1 MSPDA
6 SRGRRRRILL
16 GLAAV
21 LLLIVGGAAAFVAT
35 RGGDVSNPDVEF
47 RAEPSPTPVPPETSK
62 REGGRVVD
70 TFAWPMYGFTKDRRR
85 FLPLKK
91 TPRPPYREL
100 WKHVSGALI
109 ELPPVMMRN
118 SLYVFNDDAVLEA
131 VGKQTGRVRWR
142 RQLGALAAASPA
154 AAHGRLF
161 VTLLERRRGGHG
173 RAVSVAASTGK
184 ILWSRDLPSRSESS
198 PLLDGGTVYFGT
210 ENGTVY
216 ALKATNG
223 AVRWTFK
230 ADGAVKGGLAL
241 ADGRLFF
248 GDYAGKAYAL
258 RQSDGKVLWRASTK
272 GARFGFAAGRFY
284 STPAVAYGRVYM
296 GNVDGNVYSFAAS
309 SGKLAWRHKTSGYVY
324 SSPAVG
330 QARNDKPTVYIGSYD
345 GNFYALDARTGA
357 QRWRHHVGGKIS
369 GGPTLVGDIVFFS
382 DLANRR
388 TFGLNARTGKRVF
401 RFGRGGYNPVIS
413 DGRTIFLVG
422 YATLHALRPRSA
434 KITNPVERKV
444 QRQRAKARR
453 TAAQRDKALRRS
465 CRERAHRLHDRKAKA
480 TRSFRRCVK
489 KRRAAHLRRACRKRA
504 RRAHEGHP
512 RLIRKSARRCIRHRS

>member
-1 MSPDA
+1 M
-6 SRGRRRRILL
+6 
-16 GLAAV
+16 
-21 LLLIVGGAAAFVAT
+21 LLIVGGAAAFVAT

-47 RAEPSPTPVPPETSK
+47 RAEPSPTPVPAETSTPEK
-62 REGGRVVD
+62 GRQID

-91 TPRPPYREL
+91 TPRPPYRQL

-131 VGKQTGRVRWR
+131 IGKQTGRVRWR
-142 RQLGALAAASPA
+142 RQYGALAAASPA

-161 VTLLERRRGGHG
+161 MTMLERTKNDRGG
-173 RAVSVAASTGK
+173 RAISVAASTGK
-184 ILWSRDLPSRSESS
+184 VLWSRDLPSRSESS

-241 ADGRLFF
+241 SGGRLFF

-258 RQSDGKVLWRASTK
+258 RQSDGKLLWRASTK

-309 SGKLAWRHKTSGYVY
+309 DGKLAWRHKTSGYVY

-330 QARNDKPTVYIGSYD
+330 QAPGDKPTVYIGSYD
-345 GNFYALDARTGA
+345 GNFYALDARSGA
-357 QRWRHHVGGKIS
+357 QRWVHHVGGKIS

-388 TFGLNARTGKRVF
+388 TYGLNARTGRQVF
-401 RFGRGGYNPVIS
+401 RFGRGGYNPVVT

-422 YATLHALRPRSA
+422 YATLHALRPKSA
-434 KITNPVERKV
+434 KITDVVERKI
-444 QRQRAKARR
+444 QRQRAKARKS
-453 TAAQRDKALRRS
+453 AAQRDKALRRS

-480 TRSFRRCVK
+480 TRSYRRGVK
-489 KRRAAHLRRACRKRA
+489 KRRTVHMKRNCRRIA
-504 RRAHEGHP
+504 RRAHKGKP
-512 RLIRKSARRCIRHRS
+512 AVIRRSARRCIARRS

>member
-1 MSPDA
+1 MSSDA
-6 SRGRRRRILL
+6 PRGRRRRIFM

-21 LLLIVGGAAAFVAT
+21 LLLLVGSGAALMAT

-47 RAEPSPTPVPPETSK
+47 RAEPTPTPVPTEPERQQK
-62 REGGRVVD
+62 VD
-70 TFAWPMYGFTKDRRR
+70 AFVWPMYGFTKDRRR

-91 TPRPPYREL
+91 PLRPPYRQL

-118 SLYVFNDDAVLEA
+118 SLYVFNDDAVMEA
-131 VGKQTGRVRWR
+131 IGKRTGRVRWR
-142 RQLGALAAASPA
+142 RKLGHLAAASPA

-161 VTLLERRRGGHG
+161 VTLLQRTKGGGRG
-173 RAVSVAASTGK
+173 RAVSLAAGNGR

-230 ADGAVKGGLAL
+230 ADGAVKGAIAL
-241 ADGRLFF
+241 SNGRLFF

-258 RQSDGKVLWRASTK
+258 RQSDGKLIWRASTK

-309 SGKLAWRHKTSGYVY
+309 DGMLAWRHKTSGYVY

-330 QARNDKPTVYIGSYD
+330 QAPGDRPTVYIGSYD

-357 QRWRHHVGGKIS
+357 QRWRHHAGGKIS
-369 GGPTLVGDIVFFS
+369 GGPTLLGDIVYFS

-388 TFGLNARTGKRVF
+388 TIGLGARTGREVF
-401 RFGRGGYNPVIS
+401 RFGRGGYNPVVS

-422 YATLHALRPRSA
+422 YATLHALRPRGA
-434 KITNPVERKV
+434 EADAVERKIL
-444 QRQRAKARR
+444 RRRAKARR
-453 TAAQRDKALRRS
+453 AAATRDERLRRS
-465 CRERAHRLHDRKAKA
+465 CRDRAERLHDRKAKVV
-480 TRSFRRCVK
+480 RSYRRCVK
-489 KRRAAHLRRACRKRA
+489 RRRAVTVRRTCRRRARAAHDGKAKIRR
-504 RRAHEGHP
+504 
-512 RLIRKSARRCIRHRS
+512 SARRCIRRRG